1 MRPVKLNQMLVEKQG
16 LSQEEV
22 WKIQD
27 LHNVR
32 RSIEFTMQKTQKPE
46 ELRRLFDDWTKCQFE
61 LQKAWKFTEDARYHK
76 SWLVPNCG
84 CPVLD
89 NEDRYPHG
97 PYVISLSCLVHSK
110 ETLT

>member
-1 MRPVKLNQMLVEKQG
+1 MKPVQLNQRLVEKQG

-32 RSIEFTMQKTQKPE
+32 RQIELAMEKTIDPGK
-46 ELRRLFDDWTKCQFE
+46 LHALFQDWTWCQFE
-61 LQKAWKFTEDARYHK
+61 LQKAWKFKEDANYHK
-76 SWLVPNCG
+76 GWLVPNCG

-97 PYVISLSCLVHSK
+97 PYVINLSCPVHSK
-110 ETLT
+110 ETLS